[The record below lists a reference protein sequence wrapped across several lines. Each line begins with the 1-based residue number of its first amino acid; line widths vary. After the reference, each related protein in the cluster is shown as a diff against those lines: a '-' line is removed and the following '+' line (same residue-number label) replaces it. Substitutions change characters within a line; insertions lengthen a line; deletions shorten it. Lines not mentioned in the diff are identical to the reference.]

1 MSNYRLNVLIC
12 AGLLVIAGASFWR
25 GGETTVV
32 TSIVS
37 GLLGFMSR
45 GSSRQDA
52 DEPRRKKGDDDA

>member
-1 MSNYRLNVLIC
+1 MSNYRLNVLIVV
-12 AGLLVIAGASFWR
+12 GLLAIAGASFWR

-45 GSSRQDA
+45 GSARQDQP
-52 DEPRRKKGDDDA
+52 DPKPEEGG